1 MEIGFKN
8 PIYFTMN
15 ICITIW
21 NEVLE
26 ASYKK
31 TEFVITYAATCIH
44 QQKRLLCGYESTDF
58 LYLQKDAT
66 RARFSKLI
74 FLFLWNKISIPRIW
88 FIAFDS

>member
-15 ICITIW
+15 ICIPIW

-31 TEFVITYAATCIH
+31 TEFVLTYAATCTH

-66 RARFSKLI
+66 RARFSKLNWYFCFCEI
-74 FLFLWNKISIPRIW
+74 KFQFHEY
-88 FIAFDS
+88 DS